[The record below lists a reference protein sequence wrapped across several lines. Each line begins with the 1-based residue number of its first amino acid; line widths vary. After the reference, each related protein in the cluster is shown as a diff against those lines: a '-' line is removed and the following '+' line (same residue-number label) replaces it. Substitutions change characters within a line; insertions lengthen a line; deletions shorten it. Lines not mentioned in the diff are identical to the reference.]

1 MAYPNPPSVAI
12 EPNGAAA
19 AGCTAVATIHD
30 QWTDGTNWIQGY
42 TLTATPAAGWAFDKF
57 TWNLEEKDQTG
68 TVVWSESET
77 ATDNP
82 YDNPVS
88 DLLADFYTVIDTDP
102 LETLQRFV
110 LNVVAHFKPTT
121 ATDLLVNSYS
131 RSAPTQLVY
140 DDRPGGTGLL
150 IADY

>member
-57 TWNLEEKDQTG
+57 TWDLEEKDQTG
-68 TVVWSESET
+68 TVV
-77 ATDNP
+77 
-82 YDNPVS
+82 
-88 DLLADFYTVIDTDP
+88 
-102 LETLQRFV
+102 
-110 LNVVAHFKPTT
+110 
-121 ATDLLVNSYS
+121 
-131 RSAPTQLVY
+131 
-140 DDRPGGTGLL
+140 
-150 IADY
+150 